1 MVSNTDGTDS
11 PISRTPASRT
21 PLLDDPPSSLSTII
35 DTPSTID
42 VISPR
47 VTQKRSDEQDYNTST
62 TTTTNNNNNNKRRRR
77 NKVTY
82 SCLPCRKRRV
92 RCDRGKPAC
101 NSCLKYTAGS
111 LKCTYADEGIKQ
123 NLKNE
128 FTNEINESPDLNDLN
143 NNRSENFESNSNNNT
158 DYSYN
163 SNEDISR
170 TRSPLSF
177 SSSFKKDEFHLNPNE
192 NDNDQFFNNDGNF
205 SPITNH
211 DSIFENLNPIY
222 KTVKESLKAPCFN
235 FKSDKIRTRI
245 IYHQPGKTKFFGL
258 LSFAS
263 FFRFQPEIFLI
274 WKMSEGFYINEKKNW
289 KNNKILTSLN
299 DLSFLRIRSEIEDE
313 NNKKFHDYIESFL
326 PNWIIFEKAI
336 VYFYNH
342 LSFFYDFIEL
352 KYLEQVFKTRF
363 KKDEL
368 TGKTLIIDPEK
379 ANYSEIALVLSI
391 YYLVRRILSEN
402 GIGINDENDIKEG
415 DSKETKNDD
424 DVEKINTN

>member
-21 PLLDDPPSSLSTII
+21 SLLDDPPSSLSTLI

-47 VTQKRSDEQDYNTST
+47 VAQKRSDEQDYNFST
-62 TTTTNNNNNNKRRRR
+62 TTTTNNNNNNNNNNNKRRRR

-177 SSSFKKDEFHLNPNE
+177 KKDEFHLNPNE
-192 NDNDQFFNNDGNF
+192 NDNDQFFNNDG
-205 SPITNH
+205 I
-211 DSIFENLNPIY
+211 
-222 KTVKESLKAPCFN
+222 
-235 FKSDKIRTRI
+235 FKSTM
-245 IYHQPGKTKFFGL
+245 F
-258 LSFAS
+258 
-263 FFRFQPEIFLI
+263 
-274 WKMSEGFYINEKKNW
+274 
-289 KNNKILTSLN
+289 
-299 DLSFLRIRSEIEDE
+299 
-313 NNKKFHDYIESFL
+313 
-326 PNWIIFEKAI
+326 
-336 VYFYNH
+336 
-342 LSFFYDFIEL
+342 
-352 KYLEQVFKTRF
+352 
-363 KKDEL
+363 
-368 TGKTLIIDPEK
+368 
-379 ANYSEIALVLSI
+379 
-391 YYLVRRILSEN
+391 
-402 GIGINDENDIKEG
+402 
-415 DSKETKNDD
+415 
-424 DVEKINTN
+424 